1 MHKAL
6 IWVDIHR
13 LKGVRDA
20 EVEKGRRNGS
30 VMWESVVEG
39 LDVWK
44 KTAVA
49 S

>member
-6 IWVDIHR
+6 IRVDIHR